1 MSLPRP
7 KSVFD
12 AAPLRGAFATVVAP
26 TGAPKRSAEQMAPAG
41 DNEEGCEIT
50 ECSDEEF
57 ATWLGSQKP
66 LPGREKWFSD
76 HMLQAWMT
84 LSTAATKAQAAYTDE
99 MGTYVR
105 FPKRPE
111 AADYSPYSAFYKAEQ
126 DTGGFHNNGISDHYL
141 KVVQDEWQEGH
152 DKREAMRKKP
162 LTLLARAEQVQFL
175 ISKVV

>member
-12 AAPLRGAFATVVAP
+12 AAPLRGAFAAVVAP
-26 TGAPKRSAEQMAPAG
+26 TGAPQKRSAEEMESAG
-41 DNEEGCEIT
+41 EGCEIT

-57 ATWLGSQKP
+57 AKWLGGQAP
-66 LPGREKWFSD
+66 ELGREKWFSD

-84 LSTAATKAQAAYTDE
+84 LSLAATRAQAAYTDE
-99 MGTYVR
+99 MGKYVK

-111 AADYSPYSAFYKAEQ
+111 AADYSPYSAFYRAEQ
-126 DTGGFHNNGISDHYL
+126 ESGNDYHSDGISDRYL

-162 LTLLARAEQVQFL
+162 LTLLARAEQVQHL